1 MSSTIRT
8 TVITHPTR
16 RGSGRRRAGVS
27 ALLAAGLVAVLAA
40 CSGAPAEPA
49 EAAATAAETVE
60 ITDAWVKAVDGG
72 MTGGFALLENTGA
85 VDVTLVSAATG
96 IAGMVELHETVTS
109 DGSGMVMQQKDGG
122 FTIAAGETLDLAP
135 GGNHIMLMGVA
146 QPLQPGDEVVVTLTF
161 SDGSALEHA
170 FTVKEF
176 AGADEEYI
184 GEGGMPDS
192 GDE

>member
-8 TVITHPTR
+8 TST
-16 RGSGRRRAGVS
+16 GRRRRRRASAS

-49 EAAATAAETVE
+49 APSATAAESVQ

-72 MTGGFALLENTGA
+72 MTGGFGLVENTGS
-85 VDVTLVSAATG
+85 VEVTLLAAATQ
-96 IAGMVELHETVTS
+96 IAATVELHETVMGE
-109 DGSGMVMQQKDGG
+109 GSGMVMQQKDGG
-122 FTIAAGETLDLAP
+122 FTIAAGGTVELAP
-135 GGNHIMLMGVA
+135 GGNHIMFMGVA

-161 SDGSALEHA
+161 SDGSALEHD

-176 AGADEEYI
+176 AGADEEYV
-184 GEGGMPDS
+184 GEGGMHGS
-192 GDE
+192 SDE